1 MGGCV
6 NDCSRVLVMM
16 DVWELKECWNRIYMS
31 TLVLLD
37 KGIYSQIWNCL
48 KLGRLVDRQNGQNEP
63 VNEQCQIEPLTP
75 IRFLLTNLFI

>member
-1 MGGCV
+1 
-6 NDCSRVLVMM
+6 
-16 DVWELKECWNRIYMS
+16 MS

-48 KLGRLVDRQNGQNEP
+48 KLGRLVDRTNEP

-75 IRFLLTNLFI
+75 YLGKQSTNGTSDRSGDLRS